1 MSEAKPWPVRGPMLL
16 GFLAL
21 LVLVGGFGTWAA
33 LSSIGGAVVAG
44 GQVEVDQRR
53 QVVQHPDGGVV
64 AEILVKDGDQVAAGD
79 PLIRLDGT
87 LLRSELAI
95 VEGQFF
101 ELLAR
106 TGRLDAERDEA
117 ETIRF
122 PAELVAEAASR
133 PELAALMDGQQ
144 RLFVAR
150 ATTQSQ
156 TLEQLQKRRE
166 QTVAQVGGIEAQL
179 TALAEQERLIQL
191 ELGDQRE
198 LLAKGLTQATRVL
211 GLEREAARLAG
222 QVGELT
228 AGKAQSEGRI
238 TEIDLERLRLAS
250 ARREEA
256 ESLMRDIG
264 FKVLELAERRRSL
277 AGQIE
282 RLDLRAPV
290 SGVVLAMLVTTPRSV
305 IRSAEPVL
313 YLVPQDRPL
322 VIAARISTIH
332 IDEVRIGQQVTLR
345 FSAFASRTTPEFYGQ
360 VTRIAPDVQ
369 IDEASK
375 APYYRAEVQLND
387 GEIDKLGGLKLVPGM
402 PVEVYLRTGERSPLA
417 YLVKPF
423 ADYFNRAFREN

>member
-1 MSEAKPWPVRGPMLL
+1 MSGAGRWPVRAPMLL
-16 GFLAL
+16 GFLTL
-21 LVLVGGFGTWAA
+21 LVLLGGFGTWAA

-44 GQVEVDQRR
+44 GQVEVDQNR

-64 AEILVKDGDQVAAGD
+64 AEILVQDGDQVAAGD

-106 TGRLDAERDEA
+106 TGRLNAERDEA
-117 ETIRF
+117 AEIRF
-122 PAELVAEAASR
+122 PEELVAAAALR
-133 PELAALMDGQQ
+133 PDLAALMEGQQ

-156 TLEQLQKRRE
+156 TLEQLEKRRE
-166 QTVAQVGGIEAQL
+166 QTVAQVGGIDAQL
-179 TALAEQERLIQL
+179 AALAEQKRLIEL
-191 ELGDQRE
+191 ELTDQRE

-222 QVGELT
+222 QVGEL
-228 AGKAQSEGRI
+228 AASRAQSEGRI

-256 ESLMRDIG
+256 ESQLRDIG
-264 FKVLELAERRRSL
+264 FKVLELAERRRAL

-282 RLDLRAPV
+282 RLELRAPV

-305 IRSAEPVL
+305 IRPAEPVL

-322 VIAARISTIH
+322 VIGVRIATIH
-332 IDEVRIGQQVTLR
+332 IDEVRVGQPVALR

-360 VTRIAPDVQ
+360 VARIAPDVQ
-369 IDEASK
+369 IDEATRT
-375 APYYRAEVQLND
+375 PYSRAEVVLND
-387 GEIDKLGGLKLVPGM
+387 GETDKLAGLKLIPGM

-417 YLVKPF
+417 YLVKPL